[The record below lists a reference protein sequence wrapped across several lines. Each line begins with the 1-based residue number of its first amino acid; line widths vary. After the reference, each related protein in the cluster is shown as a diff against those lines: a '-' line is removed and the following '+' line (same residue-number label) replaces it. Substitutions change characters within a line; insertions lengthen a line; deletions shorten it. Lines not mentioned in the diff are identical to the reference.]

1 MEDQA
6 RIEALRQKLNQ
17 YSYEYYVKDQPTVP
31 DSTYDQ
37 LLREL
42 TELETAHPELI
53 TADSPT
59 QRVGAAPLEAFEKVT
74 HDLPMLS
81 LGNVFDETEIREWVE
96 RIERSLGR

>member
-1 MEDQA
+1 MDASQ
-6 RIEALRQKLNQ
+6 RIDEIRQTLNR
-17 YSYEYYVKDQPTVP
+17 YSYEYYVLDQPTVP
-31 DSTYDQ
+31 DATYDQ

-53 TADSPT
+53 TPDSPT

-81 LGNVFDETEIREWVE
+81 LGNV
-96 RIERSLGR
+96 